1 MELQDDSAMEW
12 LMIASRDAEPY
23 LPWADVAPMYDS
35 LRLSSG
41 YGGVVG

>member
-23 LPWADVAPMYDS
+23 LAWADVAPMYDS